1 MAESAA
7 IPYLSEDEAGSLVTL
22 PMLLRAAERFF
33 SGPERPPLREEA
45 AAGDFR
51 LLTGGEDGLLL
62 TGWLRPGRRRR
73 SSLRRGAGERRT
85 QAAAAPPAPSP
96 AGRPDGPQPPGGQ
109 PAVPQAAAPHRL
121 SWVRAGPAPE
131 RERL

>member
-45 AAGDFR
+45 SAGDFR
-51 LLTGGEDGLLL
+51 RRTGGEDGQLEK
-62 TGWLRPGRRRR
+62 G
-73 SSLRRGAGERRT
+73 
-85 QAAAAPPAPSP
+85 
-96 AGRPDGPQPPGGQ
+96 PDGPQPPGGQ